1 MTRLSSA
8 FLTRPIAHRGYH
20 NKAEGVI
27 ENSPSAFA
35 AAIAAGYPIELD
47 LQLSRDGVPMVFHDD
62 TLNRLTAE
70 TGAVRDRDAAKL
82 ETFSLKGGTDRIP
95 TLARVLQQIDAAV
108 PLLIEL
114 KDQHGTMGDTDGVLE
129 RAALDVL
136 RDYAGPFAL
145 MSFNPS
151 MVAKVAELSPDTPR
165 GFIGS
170 AWRKVDEPHVPVDR
184 RAELATIPDFERIG
198 ADFLSHDHTN
208 LESPRVEQLKAQG
221 VPILCWTIRS
231 PEQENQA
238 RKFANNITFE
248 GYAA

>member
-1 MTRLSSA
+1 MTRLPSA
-8 FLTRPIAHRGYH
+8 FLTRPIAHRGLH

-27 ENSPSAFA
+27 ENSPTAFA

-70 TGAVRDRDAAKL
+70 TGAVRHRDSAELQAL
-82 ETFSLKGGTDRIP
+82 TIKGGTDRIP
-95 TLARVLQQIDAAV
+95 TLAQVLEQVNGAV

-114 KDQHGTMGDTDGVLE
+114 KDQHGAMGETDGALE
-129 RAALDVL
+129 RSALDVL
-136 RDYAGPFAL
+136 TGYDGAFAL

-151 MVAKVAELSPDTPR
+151 MVAKVSELSPNTPR
-165 GFIGS
+165 GIIGC
-170 AWRKVDEPHVPVDR
+170 AWRKIDEPHVPVDR
-184 RAELATIPDFERIG
+184 RAELATIPGFEDMD

-208 LESPRVEQLKAQG
+208 LDSPRVEQLKARG

-231 PEQENQA
+231 AEQEQTA
-238 RKFANNITFE
+238 RKVADNITFE